1 MNILRGVRAMKI
13 NYEKY
18 VEAYK
23 AEAAKHPM
31 YAPMFDEVTY
41 IAVYTGMRNEYKA
54 AGKKPAN
61 ICRTIVQKQAY
72 EITYKQARAFK
83 RARKTLR
90 LPELSIQEIR
100 LLGKAKALD
109 WDRVKAY
116 KKAQDGAKEIV
127 KKIKLFIKEAKENGN
142 K

>member
-1 MNILRGVRAMKI
+1 MKI

-90 LPELSIQEIR
+90 LPELSIREIR
-100 LLGKAKALD
+100 LLGKEKALD

-116 KKAQDGAKEIV
+116 KKAQDGAK
-127 KKIKLFIKEAKENGN
+127 KILKEFKLFIKGAKENGN

>member
-1 MNILRGVRAMKI
+1 MRGARAMKI

-23 AEAAKHPM
+23 AEAKKHPM

-83 RARKTLR
+83 RARNKLGM
-90 LPELSIQEIR
+90 ENLSIREIR
-100 LLGKAKALD
+100 SLGKNDAVDWEKVKRYVQARKA
-109 WDRVKAY
+109 VKEML
-116 KKAQDGAKEIV
+116 KEVKEIIMEVRKNV
-127 KKIKLFIKEAKENGN
+127 KK
-142 K
+142 

>member
-1 MNILRGVRAMKI
+1 MKI

-18 VEAYK
+18 VSAYK

-61 ICRTIVQKQAY
+61 ICRTIIQKQAY

-83 RARKTLR
+83 RARKKLGM
-90 LPELSIQEIR
+90 ENLSIKEIR
-100 LLGKAKALD
+100 LLGKKDALD
-109 WDRVKAY
+109 WEKVKKY
-116 KKAQDGAKEIV
+116 NQSKKAVIEMIKQAKEIIAEV
-127 KKIKLFIKEAKENGN
+127 RKNVQKK
-142 K
+142 

>member
-1 MNILRGVRAMKI
+1 MKI

-109 WDRVKAY
+109 WDRVRAY
-116 KKAQDGAKEIV
+116 KKAQDGAK
-127 KKIKLFIKEAKENGN
+127 KILKEFKLFIQGVKENGGN

>member
-1 MNILRGVRAMKI
+1 MKI

-18 VEAYK
+18 VSAYK

-61 ICRTIVQKQAY
+61 ICRTIIQKQAY

-83 RARKTLR
+83 RARKKLGM
-90 LPELSIQEIR
+90 ENLSIKEIR
-100 LLGKAKALD
+100 LLGKKDALD
-109 WDRVKAY
+109 WEKVKLY
-116 KKAQDGAKEIV
+116 NKSKKAVIEMIKQAKEVIAEV
-127 KKIKLFIKEAKENGN
+127 RKNVQKK
-142 K
+142 